1 MFNQGSNLQI
11 DFDKQIMGQKLT
23 RIFQSI
29 ILLVLKKCKI
39 SQLNDALHINMLNI
53 TKSNSIEYFFINHI
67 LQLRIVVTIFFLF
80 TSAFCFTQMACADA
94 STEYIN
100 IDDIAAIYKDVN
112 GNMTID
118 SLLSNKVPFVKV
130 KQHTNYGLSWSAY
143 WLKFCIQNPTNES
156 ISRQLAFESTIID
169 SITIYESV
177 AGAVS
182 QSTLIGEGMDFKDRA
197 CKNIRPVHNIVLKPH
212 QSYTYYIRGKSVG
225 QPVNLTAKLLSP
237 TSYERWNYVKLFFTG
252 SCYGIVFIILLLNL
266 SFFITTSETLYV
278 NFTLQVFCSWLCI
291 IYFDGYI
298 HKYIFP
304 ASQYWS
310 NQSIAIFMSLTFV
323 FSNLSV
329 SEYFNLK
336 KLAPFEDKTSKVL
349 TIIIIGLLAISFWHP
364 YGFFTYICCM
374 IAVTSLVALLL
385 FKSILIVKKQGFT
398 TYFYGLIA
406 TVNLIIFGSLY
417 QLFIAGVVPDVFI
430 TQHAMHL
437 AVVGQALFM
446 ALAVNDKFKHIKD
459 ENNKYQ
465 ERLVMALNEYAQN
478 LTNNIEN
485 ERQRLANDLHDSLG
499 QNLLSVRN
507 QILLI
512 KKRKQIAPEANEQ
525 LDILSQAI
533 SGTLEEVRTI
543 SYNLRPPILNTL
555 GLTAA
560 INSLVENIKATT
572 DLNVYIDFSIVIDGF
587 IKKDL
592 EINVYRILQECF
604 NNVIKHA
611 NASTVSLTITQENK
625 ILFTFKDDGIGFDE
639 QSAIKGQGLIGI
651 KERIALL
658 GGNLDIDSQIHQG
671 TCITFSL
678 PILPTSKSLVP

>member
-1 MFNQGSNLQI
+1 MRLVV
-11 DFDKQIMGQKLT
+11 
-23 RIFQSI
+23 I
-29 ILLVLKKCKI
+29 ILFSI
-39 SQLNDALHINMLNI
+39 TWALCSAQ
-53 TKSNSIEYFFINHI
+53 SN
-67 LQLRIVVTIFFLF
+67 
-80 TSAFCFTQMACADA
+80 CADA
-94 STEYIN
+94 TTECIN
-100 IDDIAAIYKDVN
+100 IDDIAAIYKDET
-112 GNMTID
+112 GSKTI
-118 SLLSNKVPFVKV
+118 SQLLEEKVTFTKINN
-130 KQHTNYGLSWSAY
+130 HTNKGLSWSAY
-143 WLKFCIQNPTNES
+143 WLKFCLHNPTNET
-156 ISRQLAFESTIID
+156 IYRQLAFESTTVD
-169 SITIYESV
+169 SISIYENIDDSIATSV
-177 AGAVS
+177 V
-182 QSTLIGEGMDFKDRA
+182 IGEGIDFNKRD
-197 CKNIRPVHNIVLKPH
+197 CKNIRPVHNLSLKPH
-212 QSYTYYIRGKSVG
+212 QTYTYYIRGKSVG
-225 QPVNLTAKLLSP
+225 QPVNMTAKLLSP
-237 TSYERWNYVKLFFTG
+237 TAYERWNYVKLFFTG
-252 SCYGIVFIILLLNL
+252 GCYGIVFIILLLNL

-298 HKYIFP
+298 HKYLFP
-304 ASQYWS
+304 ANLYWS

-336 KLAPFEDKTSKVL
+336 VLAPLEDKASKAL
-349 TIIIIGLLAISFWHP
+349 TLIILVLLAISFWHP
-364 YGFFTYICCM
+364 YGFFTYISCM
-374 IAVTSLVALLL
+374 IAVTSLVAMLL
-385 FKSILIVKKQGFT
+385 FKSILIVKRQGFS
-398 TYFYGLIA
+398 TYFYGMIA
-406 TVNLIIFGSLY
+406 TVNLIVFGSLY
-417 QLFIAGVVPDVFI
+417 QLFIAGLVPDVFI

-446 ALAVNDKFKHIKD
+446 ALAVNDKFKYIKD

-465 ERLVMALNEYAQN
+465 ERLVLALNEYAQS

-512 KKRKQIAPEANEQ
+512 KKRKQVAPEANDQ
-525 LDILSQAI
+525 LDVLSQAI

-560 INSLVENIKATT
+560 INSLVENIRATT
-572 DLNVYIDFSIVIDGF
+572 DLDVYMRFEENIDGL

-611 NASTVSLTITQENK
+611 EASSVSLEIKKTDK
-625 ILFTFKDDGIGFDE
+625 IYFEFSDNGAGFDE
-639 QSAIKGQGLIGI
+639 PSSIKGQGLLGI

-658 GGNLDIDSQIHQG
+658 GGKLTIDSQLGKG
-671 TCITFSL
+671 TSIVFSF
-678 PILPTSKSLVP
+678 PINESLNQ